1 VGTLRRR
8 ACHEDASVAVAARQ
22 YVSVAT
28 GIELRG
34 VWHTY
39 HSASG
44 PVRALDAIDLR
55 IEPGELLAVL
65 GPSGCGKSTL
75 QRILAGLLKPSG
87 GEVRLD
93 GYRPLEARRQRAI
106 GWLAQEDGLLPWRTV
121 ADNVALPLRLA
132 GRDTRPVEPM
142 LEHVGL
148 GGNARSYPHELSG
161 GMRQRAAL
169 GRALVAQP
177 RFLLL
182 DEPFAHLDELTRERL
197 GDLLLDLQREFQP
210 TVVLVTHS
218 VAEAVRLGD
227 RVVVLSSRPGRV
239 LFDEQLSLPRPRTE
253 DDPGF
258 GACVTHLKAML
269 HGH

>member
-1 VGTLRRR
+1 M
-8 ACHEDASVAVAARQ
+8 AVAAAIREPVRRSLGVQ
-22 YVSVAT
+22 LS
-28 GIELRG
+28 G

-39 HSASG
+39 HTAAG
-44 PVRALDAIDLR
+44 PVRALEPIDVQV
-55 IEPGELLAVL
+55 EPGELLAVL

-75 QRILAGLLKPSG
+75 QRILAGLLGPSG

-93 GYRPLEARRQRAI
+93 GHSPLEARRRRAI

-121 ADNVALPLRLA
+121 AENVALPLRLA
-132 GRDTRPVEPM
+132 GHDTRPVVPM

-148 GGNARSYPHELSG
+148 GGNARNYPHELSG

-169 GRALVAQP
+169 ARALVAQP

-197 GDLLLDLQREFQP
+197 GDLLLDLQREARP

-218 VAEAVRLGD
+218 VAEAVRLAD

-239 LFDEQLSLPRPRTE
+239 LLNRPFDLPRPRS
-253 DDPGF
+253 DDNPSF
-258 GACVTHLKAML
+258 GSCVADLKAL
-269 HGH
+269 LRGR